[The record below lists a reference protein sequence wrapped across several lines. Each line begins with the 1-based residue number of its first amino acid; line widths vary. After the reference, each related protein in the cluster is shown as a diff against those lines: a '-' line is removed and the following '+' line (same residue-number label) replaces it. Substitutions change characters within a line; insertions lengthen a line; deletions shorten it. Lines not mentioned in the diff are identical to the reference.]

1 MVDPVTLASGAVAG
15 FQLLKK
21 GFGAGRDL
29 HQMGSEL
36 NQVLD
41 YISGVEQAK
50 KQNKKSAPLNDYLAY
65 DKAMTMK
72 RDLEDLIH
80 FYKGS
85 RGLAKYKEFVAKAEK
100 QNRDSKYRAM
110 KRRNDIMQIISIIFG
125 VFLFGAGAVGLI
137 FFAQKFAP

>member
-41 YISGVEQAK
+41 YITGVEQAK
-50 KQNKKSAPLNDYLAY
+50 KQNKKRY
-65 DKAMTMK
+65 T
-72 RDLEDLIH
+72 
-80 FYKGS
+80 FY
-85 RGLAKYKEFVAKAEK
+85 
-100 QNRDSKYRAM
+100 NRSNHDESYRFRIYPANGF
-110 KRRNDIMQIISIIFG
+110 R
-125 VFLFGAGAVGLI
+125 
-137 FFAQKFAP
+137 